1 MIARAATAA
10 IARLF
15 AGATAYP
22 SNPKGATKMIETM
35 PTLVVFGLDPE
46 GKPRAARF
54 AEPDAEL
61 AIKAASLLGYRA
73 VRISDAEILDA
84 LRDGD
89 VFSRGNGFI
98 GRVSRSVF
106 DKLTAVAG
114 KDQDEALGA
123 APEKA
128 GL

>member
-1 MIARAATAA
+1 MLLSTQTQSVALKAKLFRGLADSS
-10 IARLF
+10 RL
-15 AGATAYP
+15 
-22 SNPKGATKMIETM
+22 S
-35 PTLVVFGLDPE
+35 
-46 GKPRAARF
+46 
-54 AEPDAEL
+54 
-61 AIKAASLLGYRA
+61 
-73 VRISDAEILDA
+73 ILDA

>member
-1 MIARAATAA
+1 
-10 IARLF
+10 
-15 AGATAYP
+15 
-22 SNPKGATKMIETM
+22 MIETM

-46 GKPRAARF
+46 GMPRAARF
-54 AEPDAEL
+54 AEPDAAL
-61 AIKAASLLGYRA
+61 AVKAAALLGYRVA
-73 VRISDAEILDA
+73 RISDAEVLEA
-84 LRDGD
+84 LPDGN
-89 VFSRGNGFI
+89 VFARGNGFI